1 MPNPDAP
8 PKFGPLPRALI
19 CKGSILIGTACGKCS
34 KCATE
39 RLDLTYLKE
48 IAMAAL
54 KVYDNHRKPHPED
67 EAPLLESL
75 WQECQGLRDHLIER
89 NPK

>member
-1 MPNPDAP
+1 MTTDP
-8 PKFGPLPRALI
+8 
-19 CKGSILIGTACGKCS
+19 
-34 KCATE
+34 E
-39 RLDLTYLKE
+39 
-48 IAMAAL
+48 
-54 KVYDNHRKPHPED
+54 NHKPHPED